1 MSSAFWHPFANMA
14 AVSQKSLDIV
24 RGEDIYVFDNNGRTF
39 VDATAGLWYMNVGHG
54 RQEIIDAISAQGRK
68 LAVYSTF
75 GDITNEPAEML
86 SSRLAQHAP
95 DPDSKIFL
103 VGGGGEAVDTA
114 AKLARRYF
122 AAIGKPSKSYVV
134 HRHHSYHGTNGF
146 GTSLS
151 GMAPNR
157 AGFGEMIP
165 ETREVDHE
173 DPEALE
179 AAIVELGAENV
190 AAFICEP
197 VIGAGGVYPPSPGYL
212 STVATICERHDVL
225 LIIDAVICG
234 FGRLGT
240 YFAAERFGVSPD
252 MITFAK
258 GVTSGYLPL
267 GGVVVNSRVAEPFY
281 RSTDTA
287 VFRHGPTYAG
297 HPLACAAALANLEI
311 LERESLIERGRDLEG
326 PLFDAM
332 KPLERFSIVKEVR
345 GGTGLLAAVEFTEEY
360 LKVRPSAVADLQ
372 YAMRDRGY
380 LVRTLL
386 TAIAVSPPLT
396 IGVDVLRAIGEAFG
410 DALGEMDAGH

>member
-1 MSSAFWHPFANMA
+1 MA
-14 AVSQKSLDIV
+14 AVSHQSLDIV
-24 RGEDIYVFDNNGRTF
+24 RGEDIHVFDNKGRSY

-54 RQEIIDAISAQGRK
+54 RQEIIDAITAQGRK

-75 GDITNEPAEML
+75 GDITNEPAEAL
-86 SSRLAQHAP
+86 ASRLAQNAP

-122 AAIGKPSKSYVV
+122 AAVGMPSKSYVL

-157 AGFGEMIP
+157 AGYGTMIP

-179 AAIVELGAENV
+179 SAIVELGAENV

-212 STVATICERHDVL
+212 ETVATICERHNVL
-225 LIIDAVICG
+225 FIVDAVICG

-240 YFAAERFGVSPD
+240 YFAAERFGVAPD

-258 GVTSGYLPL
+258 GVTSGYQPL

-281 RSTDTA
+281 RPTDTA

-297 HPLACAAALANLEI
+297 HPMACAAAIANLDI
-311 LERESLIERGRDLEG
+311 LERESLIERGRDLEDA
-326 PLFDAM
+326 LFDAM
-332 KPLERFSIVKEVR
+332 KPLDQLGIVKEVR
-345 GGTGLLAAVEFTEEY
+345 GGTGLLAAVEFTEDY
-360 LKVRPSAVADLQ
+360 LREHPSAVADLQ
-372 YAMRDRGY
+372 YAMRERGY

-396 IGVDVLRAIGEAFG
+396 IGVDVIGSIG
-410 DALGEMDAGH
+410 DAFLDALSAMDARG